1 MCSFTVQADVEVAF
15 EVSGLEKAEAFDP
28 SWATDAEAL
37 CGRKRADVKGGV
49 GPFGLLVLAS
59 ANMEEKTAV
68 FFRIFKAEH
77 KHVVL
82 MCHDPTRSAILLR
95 PSIYHFTGS
104 STRSHHCGPDVDL

>member
-1 MCSFTVQADVEVAF
+1 MQADVEVSF
-15 EVSGLEKAEAFDP
+15 DVSGLEKAEDFDP

-37 CGRKRADVKGGV
+37 CGRKTADVKGGV
-49 GPFGLLVLAS
+49 GPFGVLVLAS

-68 FFRIFKAEH
+68 FFRIFKAER

-95 PSIYHFTGS
+95 PSVYHITSS
-104 STRSHHCGPDVDL
+104 STRSHHCGLDVDL